1 MTVPNVSKTSRY
13 ASGPPLN
20 PHRKRNRVFSI
31 VAVCALLG
39 FLMIARNQFGNYV
52 MLVLN
57 LCAIYAI
64 AALSMNLVNGFT
76 GQFSLGQ
83 AGFMCLGAYT
93 TALLVSAPEVKYA
106 SFYLKPIVPWLG
118 TMQLPFGVA
127 LLIGGAIAAIAAFLV
142 GFPVLRLRGDYL
154 AIASLGFSE
163 IIRVIVNKAQTVTN
177 GALGIKNI
185 PRIPSLYREWMP
197 DFLKGILGEN
207 TIVTFLVLGLT
218 VAFLIL
224 LIQTSFG
231 RALKSIRED
240 EIAAQA
246 MGVNLF
252 SHKLTAFVISGFL
265 AGLAGGLLACHIT
278 TVDPKQFIYTLTYSI
293 LLMVVLGGQ
302 GSVSGSV
309 VGAFI
314 VTIAQE
320 VLRFLDEPIAFLHY
334 PGISG
339 MRMVVFSA
347 LLMLVILFWSRGIFG
362 TNEFSWDGLARLF
375 GRLTNRKGAER

>member
-1 MTVPNVSKTSRY
+1 MTIREPLGQSRY
-13 ASGPPLN
+13 AAGPPRN
-20 PHRKRNRVFSI
+20 PHKNRNLILSAIALGLLLFFLTFARKI
-31 VAVCALLG
+31 L
-39 FLMIARNQFGNYV
+39 GNYP
-52 MLVLN
+52 MLILN
-57 LCAIYAI
+57 TCAIYAI
-64 AALSMNLVNGFT
+64 AAMSMNLVNGFT

-83 AGFMCLGAYT
+83 AGFMCLGGYA
-93 TALLVSAPEVKYA
+93 TALLVSSPAVKQA
-106 SFYLKPIVPWLG
+106 AFYLKPIVPWLG
-118 TMQLPFGVA
+118 AIQLPFGIA
-127 LLIGGAIAAIAAFLV
+127 LIIGGIIAAMAAFLV

-163 IIRVIVNKAQTVTN
+163 IIRVLVNKAQTVTN

-185 PRIPSLYREWMP
+185 PGIPKL
-197 DFLKGILGEN
+197 FGES
-207 TIVTFLVLGLT
+207 TIVTFLILGLT

-265 AGLAGGLLACHIT
+265 AGIAGGLLACHIT

-302 GSVSGSV
+302 GSVTGSV

-320 VLRFLDEPIAFLHY
+320 ALRFLDEPIPALHY
-334 PGISG
+334 TGISG

-347 LLMLVILFWSRGIFG
+347 LLMLVILFWSRGLFG
-362 TNEFSWDGLARLF
+362 TNEFTWDGLERLF
-375 GRLTNRKGAER
+375 RRITGRKEAKE